1 MIVFPQTK
9 SDWCDSD
16 LVACRSGSNCSRVR
30 NLTLKGSRVKQQG
43 DFHGSRRY
51 LGGLTAAAGVVCR
64 LRFLAVWNCKDREPF
79 TGISRCVMHFK
90 AFIVQHLPNNCEM
103 WRFISSKHICIHSL
117 LPICGSK
124 PLYFN

>member
-51 LGGLTAAAGVVCR
+51 LGGLTAAAGGCLSSPFPR
-64 LRFLAVWNCKDREPF
+64 CLELQGPGAIYGHLTLRD
-79 TGISRCVMHFK
+79 
-90 AFIVQHLPNNCEM
+90 AF
-103 WRFISSKHICIHSL
+103 
-117 LPICGSK
+117 
-124 PLYFN
+124 